1 MLLSRETVL
10 NSLARIVDPVS
21 GTDLVTANIIKA
33 LNIKLDEVSFLI
45 EISPDQEQK
54 YQGIKLLAEAEIKKL
69 QKDIVVKVFLTA
81 HNASAKSEPAPKPPN
96 LKIGRH
102 PEAQKTKMKP
112 PGVNK
117 VIAIGSGK
125 GGVGESTLSANI
137 AVALSQRGLKVGLL
151 DADIYGP
158 SQPKLM
164 GVSGKPEIG
173 GTDGKSIL
181 PLHGYGITLMS
192 MGFLVAADEAVVWR
206 GPMLMGALQQFIGQV
221 EWGELD
227 ILLIDLPPGTG
238 DVQLTLAQK
247 CELDGAVIVSTPQ
260 DVALID
266 ARKAMQMFYKLDVPI
281 LGMIENMSTYICTN
295 CGHEEHLFGEG
306 GVQLEATKTRIDFLG
321 EVPLDIKVRQ
331 SSDSG
336 KPIVFSDFE
345 STQSM
350 AFVKIADKLSSKL
363 NLG

>member
-10 NSLARIVDPVS
+10 NSLAKIKDPVS
-21 GTDLVTANIIKA
+21 GNDLVSANLIKA
-33 LNIKLDEVSFLI
+33 LNIKSNEVSFLI
-45 EISPDQEQK
+45 EISSSQEQE
-54 YQGIKLLAEAEIKKL
+54 YIEIKLLAEAEIKKL
-69 QKDIVVKVFLTA
+69 KKDLIVKVFLTA
-81 HNASAKSEPAPKPPN
+81 HKLSSKSEPTPQTPN

-102 PEAQKTKMKP
+102 PEPQKAKIKP

-117 VIAIGSGK
+117 IIAIGSGK
-125 GGVGESTLSANI
+125 GGVGKSTLSANI

-164 GVSGKPEIG
+164 GVSGKPKIG
-173 GTDGKSIL
+173 GADGKSIL
-181 PLHGYGITLMS
+181 PLHAYGITLMS
-192 MGFLVAADEAVVWR
+192 MGFLVAEDEAVVWR

-281 LGMIENMSTYICTN
+281 LGMIENMSTFVCTN
-295 CGHEEHLFGEG
+295 CGHEEHLFGKG
-306 GVQLEATKTRIDFLG
+306 GVQAEAERAQLNFLG

-331 SSDSG
+331 SSDLG

-345 STQSM
+345 SIQSS
-350 AFVKIADKLSSKL
+350 AFVRIADRLSAKLSLS
-363 NLG
+363 